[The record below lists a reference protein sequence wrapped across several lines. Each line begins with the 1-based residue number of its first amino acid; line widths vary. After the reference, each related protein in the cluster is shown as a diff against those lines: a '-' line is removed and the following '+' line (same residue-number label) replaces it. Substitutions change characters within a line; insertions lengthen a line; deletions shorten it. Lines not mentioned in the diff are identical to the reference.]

1 MTPNDQSG
9 SPGAAAS
16 RLDLQE
22 IVEELG
28 YAAEETARWMALF
41 HRSAVCKTE
50 PDPGLIV
57 EAAHETTRFGRWYA
71 GRQGSG
77 VFDQEAFQALAATH
91 EALFNHVGILAR
103 RAWRDDKVPVGEYDA
118 LLAKIEAFDDQ
129 SRRLAK
135 AFRAALSDLDP
146 LTGVQTRGNME
157 RDLKREQQRTLR
169 TAQPCCLALVDIDHF
184 KNVNDQH
191 GHLIGDQVL
200 GVVTRMLED
209 SLRPYDSIYR
219 FGGEEFL
226 VCLPDAGP
234 EEARLVLE
242 RIRGNIGAM
251 EIEIATAETLA
262 QTLSVTVSV
271 GVAQMA
277 PRRPIGEIIE
287 RADRALYVAKSSG
300 RDQVRV
306 WTAELALGT

>member
-9 SPGAAAS
+9 PPGAMAS
-16 RLDLQE
+16 RLELQE

-28 YAAEETARWMALF
+28 HAAEETARWLALF
-41 HRSAVCKTE
+41 HRSAVCKIE

-57 EAAHETTRFGRWYA
+57 EAAHEGTRFGRWYA
-71 GRQGSG
+71 ERQGSG
-77 VFDQEAFQALAATH
+77 VFDQEAFQVLAATH

-118 LLAKIEAFDDQ
+118 LVDKIEAFDDQ

-157 RDLKREQQRTLR
+157 RDLRREQQRALR

-184 KNVNDQH
+184 KNVNDNH
-191 GHLIGDQVL
+191 GHLIGDKVL
-200 GVVTRMLED
+200 GLVTRMLED

-226 VCLPDAGP
+226 VCLPDTGP

-242 RIRGNIGAM
+242 RIRKKIGAM
-251 EIEIATAETLA
+251 KIDLGTTETL
-262 QTLSVTVSV
+262 TVTVSV

-277 PRRPIGEIIE
+277 PRRPIEEITE
-287 RADRALYVAKSSG
+287 RADKALYVAKSSG